1 MFFKKKKKKKKSKK
15 DKVKSKIVFEDDF
28 DLDEEGLEFLD
39 WFMEE
44 DKMGEL
50 RKRVSLLVGGMFEE
64 KKEKMRE

>member
-39 WFMEE
+39 
-44 DKMGEL
+44 
-50 RKRVSLLVGGMFEE
+50 
-64 KKEKMRE
+64 